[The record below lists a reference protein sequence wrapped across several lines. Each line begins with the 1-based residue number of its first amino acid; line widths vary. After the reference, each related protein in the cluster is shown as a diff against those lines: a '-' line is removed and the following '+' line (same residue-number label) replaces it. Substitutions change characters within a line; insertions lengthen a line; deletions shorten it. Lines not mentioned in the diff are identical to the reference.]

1 MPAALI
7 NQLHEVGSTCREL
20 AAWCRCES
28 SGGRK
33 DLCEKCILRSPEVCE
48 GKVIKALVGKV
59 IGGRLEFDA
68 MEQQKNHWQGVAVRI
83 ASAGMN
89 LDRMKDF

>member
-1 MPAALI
+1 MPALI
-7 NQLHEVGSTCREL
+7 DNLHAVGSTCREL

-28 SGGRK
+28 SGGRF
-33 DLCEKCILRSPEVCE
+33 DMCEKCILGNPEVCE

-59 IGGRLEFDA
+59 VAGRLEFDQ
-68 MEQQKNHWQGVAVRI
+68 MEQQKEHWKGVAERV

-89 LDRMKDF
+89 ADRTKEAP